1 MLSALTTTAAR
12 QKGLQARFMFVGL
25 IDEGGLLMDD
35 AAESWQ
41 SNSRRKQDSF
51 IVKS

>member
-12 QKGLQARFMFVGL
+12 LKGLQARFMFVAL
-25 IDEGGLLMDD
+25 IDEGGLLIDD